1 VPWALE
7 TRTLR
12 PDPPP
17 VFPDRHGKRRH
28 EWDGVIGGGAAGERT
43 SRGLVQVSAID
54 RRYESACTRR
64 PESVVSAEH
73 RPVGHGLCELV
84 ARDDVELG
92 ENVAQVVGDGA
103 LADEQS
109 CADFGVR

>member
-28 EWDGVIGGGAAGERT
+28 EWDGVIGGGAAGGRT

-64 PESVVSAEH
+64 PESPWCPLSIDPSGTACASWWRETM
-73 RPVGHGLCELV
+73 LS
-84 ARDDVELG
+84 
-92 ENVAQVVGDGA
+92 
-103 LADEQS
+103 LAKTL
-109 CADFGVR
+109 RRW